1 MVVWMCLG
9 GTSWLVRKERERE
22 NERERE
28 RERGGSGYEQD
39 ALKNML
45 PVTYFL
51 QLNPA
56 SLNFREVQIRR

>member
-28 RERGGSGYEQD
+28 RERE
-39 ALKNML
+39 
-45 PVTYFL
+45 
-51 QLNPA
+51 
-56 SLNFREVQIRR
+56 REEAVAMNKMPSRTCFQ